1 MNAPELPNV
10 VRKDAI
16 DLGAGRL
23 GAPPGAPLA
32 VEVTGARLTYGGAE
46 LFSNLALTIEAGVTT
61 ALLGPSGV
69 GKTTLLRM
77 VAGLAEP
84 EPPTAIQAGDGA
96 PLRGRIAYM
105 AQQDLLLPWLTV
117 LDNVLLGARL
127 RRERRSPDLIARAR
141 ALLDRVGLGGRE
153 TDRPATLSGGQR
165 QRVAIART
173 LMEDRPLVLMDE
185 PFSALD
191 ALTRLRLQDVAAG
204 ALAGRT
210 VLMVTHDP
218 LEALRIAHRI
228 HVMTGRPATVGPPLE
243 PPGPTPRAVDDPALL
258 ALQAELL
265 RRLAG

>member
-1 MNAPELPNV
+1 MNAP
-10 VRKDAI
+10 VRPESLHAS
-16 DLGAGRL
+16 
-23 GAPPGAPLA
+23 
-32 VEVTGARLTYGGAE
+32 VSVTVTGARLTFGGTE
-46 LFSNLALTIEAGVTT
+46 LFSGLTLRIEPGVTT
-61 ALLGPSGV
+61 CLLGPSGV

-84 EPPTAIQAGDGA
+84 EPPTVIATDDGA
-96 PLRGRIAYM
+96 PLDGHIAYM
-105 AQQDLLLPWLTV
+105 AQQDLLLPWLPV

-127 RRERRSPDLIARAR
+127 RHERRSPGLMARAR
-141 ALLDRVGLGGRE
+141 ALLEQVGLGGRE
-153 TDRPATLSGGQR
+153 KDRPATLSGGQR

-191 ALTRLRLQDVAAG
+191 ALTRLRLQELAAT

-218 LEALRIAHRI
+218 LEALRLGHCI
-228 HVMTGRPATVGPPLE
+228 HVMTGRPATIGPALE
-243 PPGPTPRAVDDPALL
+243 PPALPPRPVDDPALL